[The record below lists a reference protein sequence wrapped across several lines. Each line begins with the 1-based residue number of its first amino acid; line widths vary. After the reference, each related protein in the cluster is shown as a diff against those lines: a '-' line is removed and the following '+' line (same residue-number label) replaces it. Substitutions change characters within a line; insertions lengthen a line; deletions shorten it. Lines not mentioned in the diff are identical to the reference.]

1 MPRLLVGSLFVL
13 STLALNA
20 CDKKQWEFDCTA
32 VWSRGDKELS
42 TKIYTYKDAE
52 DERHATE
59 RCKKD
64 MMDDKPKRAKS
75 AKCVCQGKE

>member
-1 MPRLLVGSLFVL
+1 M
-13 STLALNA
+13 T
-20 CDKKQWEFDCTA
+20 EI
-32 VWSRGDKELS
+32 SRGTTTVLHDLGIEDADELS

-64 MMDDKPKRAKS
+64 MMDDKPRRAKS